1 MIMCKGRCDDY
12 KKEWK
17 KPYKVPKPFLTH
29 SYCRRC
35 VLWIKKGD
43 GGMLWKNLRC
53 PCCHGRV
60 SNKPRL
66 NKLKRKYIF
75 GRVI

>member
-1 MIMCKGRCDDY
+1 MIVCKGRCDMY

-17 KPYKVPKPFLTH
+17 KPYKVPMPFLTH

-35 VLWIKKGD
+35 VLWIEKEK
-43 GGMLWKNLRC
+43 LWNCGRC

-66 NKLKRKYIF
+66 NKYKRKYIF
-75 GRVI
+75 GRVV

>member
-1 MIMCKGRCDDY
+1 MCKGKCDMY
-12 KKEWK
+12 KKEWE
-17 KPYKVPKPFLTH
+17 KPYKTPLPFLTY

-35 VLWIKKGD
+35 VLWVKKEKR
-43 GGMLWKNLRC
+43 LNNTRC

-60 SNKPRL
+60 ANKPRL

-75 GRVI
+75 GRVV